1 MGRFNSANI
10 YEIKIRSKGNGTS
23 EYSVEADDGT
33 LGFVSADLTDGG
45 KIYLL
50 AYPEEL
56 GSVAYVGQTIRSI
69 EKRFYNGVVRQGYK
83 WAQSSNLFYLFVWDV
98 DTYTGKVSRE
108 LDCIESE
115 LTYAARVNQ
124 GAWPLHQTAIKFRW
138 FGQSQTARFAPA
150 IAQQMMNELY
160 DYLAKKASDVQL
172 VESQRERMNYLLEE
186 TAI

>member
-1 MGRFNSANI
+1 MGRFKSASI

-23 EYSVEADDGT
+23 EYSVKAEDGT
-33 LGFVSADLTDGG
+33 VGFSKSDLSNGG

-56 GSVAYVGQTIRSI
+56 GSVAYVGQTTRSI
-69 EKRFYNGVVRQGYK
+69 KKRFYDGVIRQGYK
-83 WAQSSNLFYLFVWDV
+83 WSQCSNHFYLFVWDV

-138 FGQSQTARFAPA
+138 FGQSQTARFAPE
-150 IAQQMMNELY
+150 IAKKMMNELY
-160 DYLAKKASDVQL
+160 DYLAKKANDVNL
-172 VESQRERMNYLLEE
+172 VEEQRKRMNYLLEQ